1 MTTRRI
7 SQLKYL
13 WGLGVLLLLLAG
25 CAGTATPP
33 VSTAI
38 PTAQVSCPT
47 PLDAETLSRLEISA
61 RRNFGLQPGQS
72 TQLQVG
78 VTECCVFFDPKPACV
93 VWSITSDPHVRI
105 DAASGQVSVD
115 SSAVHDSAFVVTAN
129 VENGKQVLTTTLH
142 VYVPSANPLVGNW
155 HEDVEFACGSG
166 KEVKPAEEIL
176 ELIFTADRSFSV
188 TWHPFEVYRDY
199 AGKYEF
205 DLASGRLD
213 LTIEGGNYVPTD
225 FDGSGTFK
233 VDDQGR
239 LVFTDI
245 WFGQPSSTKVT
256 AACGHR
262 FVH

>member
-1 MTTRRI
+1 MTTLRT
-7 SQLKYL
+7 SQLRWL
-13 WGLGVLLLLLAG
+13 LSLCGLLLILAG
-25 CAGTATPP
+25 CAGATIQPA
-33 VSTAI
+33 VT
-38 PTAQVSCPT
+38 PTADRVSCPT
-47 PLDAETLSRLEISA
+47 PLDDETLRRLEISP
-61 RRNFGLQPGQS
+61 RRSFGLQPGQS
-72 TQLQVG
+72 TQLRVG

-129 VENGKQVLTTTLH
+129 VENGKQILTTTLH
-142 VYVPSANPLVGNW
+142 IYVPSANPLVGTW
-155 HEDVEFACGSG
+155 HEDAEFACGSG
-166 KEVKPAEEIL
+166 NEVKPPEEIR

-199 AGKYEF
+199 AGKYQF

-213 LTIEGGNYVPTD
+213 LTVEGGNYVPAD

-239 LVFTDI
+239 LVFTDM
-245 WFGQPSSTKVT
+245 WFGQPNSTKVT
-256 AACGHR
+256 PACGHR